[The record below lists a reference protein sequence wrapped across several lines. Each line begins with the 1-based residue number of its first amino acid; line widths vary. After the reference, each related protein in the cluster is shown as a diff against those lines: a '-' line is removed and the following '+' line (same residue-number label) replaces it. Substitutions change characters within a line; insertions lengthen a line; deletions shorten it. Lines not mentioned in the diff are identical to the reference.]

1 MVHLELL
8 VTEARWEHLADL
20 AVRAHLGHQVLLVCL
35 DNPVYQESRAR
46 VAYRVNQEHQAC
58 QEDRDY
64 QDVMDC
70 LEFLGQMETLVPQV
84 LLVQSE
90 SKAIEDPVAYPAS
103 QEDEVPSEMKEK
115 RVAEETVVATE
126 VMEKMDEKAIL
137 ELGDLL
143 G

>member
-115 RVAEETVVATE
+115 RVAEETVVTTE

-137 ELGDLL
+137 ELGGLL